1 MIQYGFNPDSAAP
14 IDRKCET
21 EPLRSKVDGFLPLTR
36 YRSTV
41 LGEDTKPHS
50 NDVRECKMTLKLH
63 SRTPFAAS
71 GLRLAPGG
79 FGLLRNPCLIESSLG
94 SLASNGGKQNG
105 EQSKRV
111 QNKNRC
117 RKGTQ
122 EGSWRSAPT
131 FRRFN
136 LTATQTCSRKKV
148 AEQGCRQ
155 RNAHGAA
162 GSRRGRDHAGGST
175 DFFGVYSA

>member
-1 MIQYGFNPDSAAP
+1 MGLTRSAVP
-14 IDRKCET
+14 IDRKREAQ
-21 EPLRSKVDGFLPLTR
+21 PFRSKVDGFLPLSR
-36 YRSTV
+36 HRSAV
-41 LGEDTKPHS
+41 LAGNAKPHS
-50 NDVRECKMTLKLH
+50 NDVRECKNDFET
-63 SRTPFAAS
+63 SQSDAFAAS
-71 GLRLAPGG
+71 GFRLAPGS
-79 FGLLRNPCLIESSLG
+79 FDLLRNSCLIESSVG

-111 QNKNRC
+111 QNKNRR

-136 LTATQTCSRKKV
+136 LTATQTCGRKKV

-162 GSRRGRDHAGGST
+162 SSRRGRDHAGGST